1 MREDISN
8 NRAGLWYSVG
18 AFFSGFLSS
27 ICFFLLPVPINIIL
41 GAILGVA
48 SIGLGITA
56 LYKNNRQAKEL
67 QQALLNTNK
76 KVNNLTPVIVNTVPQ
91 PISHIQYNN
100 ELENYNNKNIP
111 NNTDLYSNN
120 NKQMSNN
127 NNVINMQTMKS
138 EQTKQI

>member
-27 ICFFLLPVPINIIL
+27 ICFFLLPLPINLIF

-48 SIGLGITA
+48 SIVLGITA

-76 KVNNLTPVIVNTVPQ
+76 KVNNLTPVIVNTIPQ
-91 PISHIQYNN
+91 PISHIQYNH

-111 NNTDLYSNN
+111 NNEYLYN
-120 NKQMSNN
+120 NKQIDANN
-127 NNVINMQTMKS
+127 SVINIPTIQS
-138 EQTKQI
+138 EQTKQRK